1 MLLVGKAD
9 GAVCLLRK
17 VEAPKAALEIAGM
30 GQAEMRVDALQV
42 VVECGIFRFIYIY
55 IYGDATLNIM
65 TWNYTQI
72 TIT

>member
-9 GAVCLLRK
+9 GAVCLLRR

-55 IYGDATLNIM
+55 GDATLNIM
-65 TWNYTQI
+65 TWNYAQI
-72 TIT
+72 AIT

>member
-9 GAVCLLRK
+9 GAVCLLRR

-55 IYGDATLNIM
+55 GDATLNIM

-72 TIT
+72 AVT